1 MEDVEGKGRRNEQT
15 SLGIYGALLGSELVG
30 TVARTDGDCERVAAS
45 ARGELNHL
53 FGPGVVRFCGRNFI
67 FNTSENA
74 ELSLNG
80 YVELMSVVN
89 DLLGQCDILF
99 EGKVRTVNHHRG
111 ETIVDALLANLE
123 GVTMVEVK
131 NNLRILATEF
141 LGVLNSTLGKVAE
154 DGTVGISASTLRHLH
169 DDGRLGLNSS
179 LNDSLHLLHCV
190 EVESG
195 DGIATS
201 NGLLEHLTGV
211 HQTEIFVIYHG
222 INIFMR
228 LFPNRKGYFRQ
239 QNYKSLLTYQKRMD
253 FFWKMSGGGE
263 RKMQLSV
270 VHTSYLKTAM

>member
-1 MEDVEGKGRRNEQT
+1 MEYDWESRKLLLDFSKDIESQWRWNQYTVYQC
-15 SLGIYGALLGSELVG
+15 ALLWSKLVC

-67 FNTSENA
+67 FNASENA

-154 DGTVGISASTLRHLH
+154 DGTVGISASTLRNLH

-190 EVESG
+190 EVEREP
-195 DGIATS
+195 IFR
-201 NGLLEHLTGV
+201 LLWGPETGRELVQNKFSARAADRRAHECAGEALPV
-211 HQTEIFVIYHG
+211 H
-222 INIFMR
+222 R
-228 LFPNRKGYFRQ
+228 RDPC
-239 QNYKSLLTYQKRMD
+239 
-253 FFWKMSGGGE
+253 
-263 RKMQLSV
+263 
-270 VHTSYLKTAM
+270 